1 MSLIIETDLKE
12 LLNRIDQKIDNIQRD
27 VTDLKIGVAELKGE
41 IRTVDGRLSGQ
52 IETLDERISG
62 QIKTVDERISG
73 QIKTVDE
80 RLSGQIKTVDERL
93 SGQINILD
101 TKIDGLSTRVQN
113 QEFTSRAILG
123 GLLLIVLGG
132 AAKMF
137 NFLPPGN

>member
-1 MSLIIETDLKE
+1 MSLIVETDLKE
-12 LLNRIDQKIDNIQRD
+12 LLSRIDQKIDNIQRD
-27 VTDLKIGVAELKGE
+27 VTDLKITVTEIRGD
-41 IRTVDGRLSGQ
+41 IRTVDERL
-52 IETLDERISG
+52 
-62 QIKTVDERISG
+62 SG

-80 RLSGQIKTVDERL
+80 RLSGQVKTVDERISGQIKTVDERL

>member
-12 LLNRIDQKIDNIQRD
+12 LLNKIDQKIDSIQKD
-27 VTDLKIGVAELKGE
+27 VIDLKISTTELKGD
-41 IRTVDGRLSGQ
+41 VK
-52 IETLDERISG
+52 TLE
-62 QIKTVDERISG
+62 
-73 QIKTVDE
+73 
-80 RLSGQIKTVDERL
+80 
-93 SGQINILD
+93 

-137 NFLPPGN
+137 SFLPSGN

>member
-1 MSLIIETDLKE
+1 MVLIVETDLKE
-12 LLNRIDQKIDNIQRD
+12 LLNRIDQKIDNIQKD

-41 IRTVDGRLSGQ
+41 I
-52 IETLDERISG
+52 
-62 QIKTVDERISG
+62 KTVDERLSG

-113 QEFTSRAILG
+113 QEFTSRAVLG

-137 NFLPPGN
+137 NFLPSGN

>member
-1 MSLIIETDLKE
+1 MSLIVETDLKE
-12 LLNRIDQKIDNIQRD
+12 ILNRIDQKIDGVQKDII
-27 VTDLKIGVAELKGE
+27 DLKISTTELKGE
-41 IRTVDGRLSGQ
+41 VK
-52 IETLDERISG
+52 TLE
-62 QIKTVDERISG
+62 
-73 QIKTVDE
+73 
-80 RLSGQIKTVDERL
+80 
-93 SGQINILD
+93 